1 MQRRPMI
8 EATEQSDGMDGAV
21 ITDRFRMVRRQKHHK
36 AGGSAQPRYTSKQ
49 IA

>member
-21 ITDRFRMVRRQKHHK
+21 ITDRAFAWSSDKNI
-36 AGGSAQPRYTSKQ
+36 TKQ
-49 IA
+49 AALRNLGTPANR